1 MSNKTDPA
9 LNVILQKIRL
19 INFAEHADALRPGHK
34 PIIVSIPED
43 SSKFERGG
51 MNVHIP
57 LTFSDG
63 VRWLARIRQKS
74 TPSTRLILESETQTM
89 QFLNAAGIQVPNAF
103 IPRETYVGEDLH
115 FFFLEYFQGTS
126 CNAPIAQGSLT
137 IEQQHDLID
146 SLARFYINLSHISF
160 TQSGSLVRDPASG
173 NLEVGPLISLDFCQ
187 DQEDRLPGPFFFG
200 PFQSSA
206 HRYFAQIEH
215 VLREIEQ
222 GSRAFAGDEDVISV
236 YIAHLWLKDLMQNS
250 PRLWEEGEQ
259 TFLKHADDKGDQ
271 IMVDK
276 DGKFVGVID
285 WEWAYTASKSE
296 AFAAPLALVDVNP
309 FFDGINDLSSNE
321 EHLVNAYNKYGFPDL
336 AKCVHDGKVYQ
347 RLPMVIGQQPDLV
360 QLRALE
366 HALTGKTL
374 DCAVNIETIGE
385 WVEDM
390 AGGRY
395 RMQVL
400 AMKKIKKKASPS

>member
-9 LNVILQKIRL
+9 LNIILQKIRL
-19 INFAEHADALRPGHK
+19 VNFAEHADALRPGHK

-74 TPSTRLILESETQTM
+74 TPSTRLILESEIQTM
-89 QFLNAAGIQVPNAF
+89 QFLNAAGMQVPNAF
-103 IPRETYVGEDLH
+103 MPR
-115 FFFLEYFQGTS
+115 
-126 CNAPIAQGSLT
+126 GSLT

-206 HRYFAQIEH
+206 HRYLAQIEH

-236 YIAHLWLKDLMQNS
+236 YVAHLWLKDLMQNS

-336 AKCVHDGKVYQ
+336 AKCVRDGKVYQ
-347 RLPMVIGQQPDLV
+347 RLPMVIGQQSDLV

-366 HALTGKTL
+366 HALTGKML
-374 DCAVNIETIGE
+374 DCAVNIETVGE

-390 AGGRY
+390 AGGCY

-400 AMKKIKKKASPS
+400 AMKKIKKVLAAKD

>member
-9 LNVILQKIRL
+9 LNIILQKIRL

-74 TPSTRLILESETQTM
+74 TPSTRLILESEIQTM
-89 QFLNAAGIQVPNAF
+89 QFLNAAGMQVPNAYM
-103 IPRETYVGEDLH
+103 PRG
-115 FFFLEYFQGTS
+115 
-126 CNAPIAQGSLT
+126 
-137 IEQQHDLID
+137 
-146 SLARFYINLSHISF
+146 
-160 TQSGSLVRDPASG
+160 
-173 NLEVGPLISLDFCQ
+173 SLDFCQ

-200 PFQSSA
+200 PFRSSA
-206 HRYFAQIEH
+206 HRYLAQIEH

-222 GSRAFAGDEDVISV
+222 GSGAFAGDEDVISV
-236 YIAHLWLKDLMQNS
+236 YVTHLWLKDLMQNS
-250 PRLWEEGEQ
+250 PRLWEDGEQ

-336 AKCVHDGKVYQ
+336 AKCVRDGKVYQ

-374 DCAVNIETIGE
+374 DCAVNIETVGE

-400 AMKKIKKKASPS
+400 AMKKIKKVVAAKD